1 MSQEYTEDKEVKL
14 TKLSSGRRLLEAM
27 LILCSLFAIWLMAA
41 LLSFNPSDPSWSQ
54 TAWHEPI
61 HNLGG
66 APGAWLADTLFFIFG
81 VMAYTI
87 PVIIIGGCW
96 FAWRHQENDE
106 YIDYFA
112 VSLRLIGALA
122 LILTSCGLA
131 AINADDI
138 WYFASGGVIGSL
150 LSTTL
155 QPLLHSSG
163 GTIALLCIWAA
174 GLTLFTGWSWV
185 SIAEKLGG
193 GILSVL
199 TFASNRTRRDDTWV
213 DEGEYED
220 DEEEY
225 DDEEAARPQES
236 RRARILRSALAR
248 RKRLAE
254 KFTNPMGRKTDAALF
269 SGKRMDDGEEVVQ
282 YSASGAPVA
291 ADDVLFSGAS
301 AARPAEDDVLFS
313 GASAVRPGDFDPYD
327 PLLNGHSIAEP
338 VSAAAAAT
346 AAPQAWAESP
356 VGHHGAAPAYQ
367 PEASYPPQQAYQ
379 PEPAPFQQAAYQP
392 PAGQTAPQA
401 YQPEPA
407 PYQQPVYD
415 PRAGQPAPQA
425 YQPEPAPYQQPVYD
439 PRAGQPAP
447 QAYQPEPAPY
457 QQPAYD
463 PQAGQPAPQAY
474 QPEPAPYQQPAYDPQ
489 AGQPAPQAYQP
500 EPAPYQQPAYDP
512 HAGQPA
518 PQAYQPEPAPY
529 QQPAYDPYAGQP
541 APQTYQQP
549 AYDPNAGQLAPQTYQ
564 QPAYDPNAGQPAPQ
578 PYQPEPA
585 AYQPQSAP
593 VPPPEPEPEVVQEE
607 VKRPP
612 LYYFEEVEEK
622 RARERE
628 LLASWYQPIPEPE
641 SPIATKPLTPPTT
654 ASKPPVETTVVSAV
668 AAGVHQAT
676 AASGGAAAATSS
688 TAASAAATPLFSP
701 ASSGPRV
708 QVKEGI
714 GPKLPRPNRVRVPTR
729 RELASYGIKLPSQRE
744 AEQRARQAERD
755 PHYDDE
761 LLSDEE
767 ADAMEQDELARQF
780 AATQQ
785 QRYGHRWEDDN
796 ATDDDEA
803 DAAAE
808 AELAR
813 QFAATQQQR
822 YATEQ
827 PPGANPFSPADYEFS
842 PMKTLVND
850 GPSEPLFTPTPEVQP
865 QQPAQRYQQ
874 PAAAPQQGY
883 QPAQH
888 QPIHHQPVPPQPQS
902 YPTASQPV
910 QPQQPVA
917 PQGHQPAAPAPQE
930 SLIHPLLMRN
940 GDSRPLQKPTTPL
953 PSLDLLTPPP
963 SEVEPVD
970 TFALEQ
976 MARLVEARLADFR
989 IKADVVNYSPGP
1001 VITRFELNLAPGVK
1015 AARISNLSRDLAR
1028 SLSTVAV
1035 RVVEVIPGKPYV
1047 GLELPNKKR
1056 QTVYLRE
1063 VLDNAKFRD
1072 NPSPLTVVLGKDIA
1086 GDPVVA
1092 DLAKM
1097 PHLLVAGTTGSGKSV
1112 GVNAMI
1118 LSMLY
1123 KAQPEDVRFIMIDP
1137 KMLELSVYEGIP
1149 HLLTEV
1155 VTDMKDA
1162 ANALR
1167 WSVNEMER
1175 RYKLMSALGVRNLA
1189 GYNEKIA
1196 EAARMGRPIPDPYW
1210 KPGDSMDAVH
1220 PVLEKLPYIVVLVDE
1235 FADLMMTVGKKV
1247 EELIARLAQK
1257 ARAAG
1262 IHLVLA
1268 TQRPSVDVITGLIK
1282 ANIPTRIAFTVSSK
1296 IDSRTILDQG
1306 GAESLLGMG
1315 DMLYSGPNST
1325 TPVRVHGA
1333 FVRDQEVHAVVQ
1345 DWKARGRPQY
1355 VDGITSD
1362 SESEG
1367 GGGGFD
1373 GGEELDPL
1381 FDQAVNFVTE
1391 KRKASISGVQRQF
1404 RIGYNRAA
1412 RIIEQMEAQGIVSEQ
1427 GHNGNR
1433 EVLAPPPFE

>member
-1 MSQEYTEDKEVKL
+1 MSQEYTEDKEVKF
-14 TKLSSGRRLLEAM
+14 TKLSSGRRLLEAL

-61 HNLGG
+61 HNIGG
-66 APGAWLADTLFFIFG
+66 TPGAWLADTLFFIFG

-193 GILSVL
+193 AILSIL

-225 DDEEAARPQES
+225 EDDEPAKQQGS

-248 RKRLAE
+248 RQRLAE
-254 KFTNPMGRKTDAALF
+254 KFSNPMGRKTDAALF
-269 SGKRMDDGEEVVQ
+269 SGKRMDDAEDEVQ
-282 YSASGAPVA
+282 YSAGGAPVA
-291 ADDVLFSGAS
+291 ADDVLFSGSS
-301 AARPAEDDVLFS
+301 AARPANADDVLFS
-313 GASAVRPGDFDPYD
+313 GVSAARPGDFDPYD
-327 PLLNGHSIAEP
+327 PLLNGHSIADP
-338 VSAAAAAT
+338 VALAAQDT
-346 AAPQAWAESP
+346 AAPQAWSEPLPGYEAQP
-356 VGHHGAAPAYQ
+356 VYHPEQAPVQQ
-367 PEASYPPQQAYQ
+367 PAYQ
-379 PEPAPFQQAAYQP
+379 PEPAYQP
-392 PAGQTAPQA
+392 QHA
-401 YQPEPA
+401 YQPEQA
-407 PYQQPVYD
+407 PVQ
-415 PRAGQPAPQA
+415 
-425 YQPEPAPYQQPVYD
+425 QPEP
-439 PRAGQPAP
+439 
-447 QAYQPEPAPY
+447 
-457 QQPAYD
+457 
-463 PQAGQPAPQAY
+463 
-474 QPEPAPYQQPAYDPQ
+474 
-489 AGQPAPQAYQP
+489 
-500 EPAPYQQPAYDP
+500 
-512 HAGQPA
+512 
-518 PQAYQPEPAPY
+518 
-529 QQPAYDPYAGQP
+529 YA
-541 APQTYQQP
+541 A
-549 AYDPNAGQLAPQTYQ
+549 
-564 QPAYDPNAGQPAPQ
+564 
-578 PYQPEPA
+578 
-585 AYQPQSAP
+585 S
-593 VPPPEPEPEVVQEE
+593 VEPEPPQEE
-607 VKRPP
+607 VKPQRPP
-612 LYYFEEVEEK
+612 MYYFEEVEEK

-628 LLASWYQPIPEPE
+628 QLAAWYQPIPEPV
-641 SPIATKPLTPPTT
+641 SPVATKPIAPPP
-654 ASKPPVETTVVSAV
+654 APAADVAAVSAL

-676 AASGGAAAATSS
+676 GAAS
-688 TAASAAATPLFSP
+688 ASAAATSVASAASSAAPLFSP
-701 ASSGPRV
+701 ASGGPRA

-729 RELASYGIKLPSQRE
+729 RELASYGIKLPSQRL
-744 AEQRARQAERD
+744 AEERARQAEHQ
-755 PHYDDE
+755 HYDDDA
-761 LLSDEE
+761 LTDEE
-767 ADAMEQDELARQF
+767 VAELEQGELARQF
-780 AATQQ
+780 AAAQN
-785 QRYGHRWEDDN
+785 QRYGDSYAAEEDDV
-796 ATDDDEA
+796 DE
-803 DAAAE
+803 DSAAE

-813 QFAATQQQR
+813 QFAASQQQR
-822 YATEQ
+822 YASEQ
-827 PPGANPFSPADYEFS
+827 PPGSHPFSAADYEFS
-842 PMKTLVND
+842 PMKTLVD
-850 GPSEPLFTPTPEVQP
+850 DTPSEPVFTPLPEVQQP
-865 QQPAQRYQQ
+865 APQYQQPAQHSQPVQQ
-874 PAAAPQQGY
+874 PMPHQQMPQPPQHAQQQAY
-883 QPAQH
+883 QPAQQQ
-888 QPIHHQPVPPQPQS
+888 QPVHHQPMPQQAPGS
-902 YPTASQPV
+902 YPQQQA
-910 QPQQPVA
+910 PQQPI
-917 PQGHQPAAPAPQE
+917 PQPQE

-940 GDSRPLQKPTTPL
+940 GDSRPLQKPTTLL

-963 SEVEPVD
+963 AEVEPID

-1028 SLSTVAV
+1028 SLSTAAV

-1086 GDPVVA
+1086 GEPVTA

-1123 KAQPEDVRFIMIDP
+1123 KAQPEDVKFIMIDP

-1210 KPGDSMDAVH
+1210 KPGDSMDATH
-1220 PVLEKLPYIVVLVDE
+1220 PVLKKEPYIVVLVDE

-1315 DMLYSGPNST
+1315 DMLYSAPNST
-1325 TPVRVHGA
+1325 IPVRVHGA
-1333 FVRDQEVHAVVQ
+1333 FVRDEEVHAVVQ

-1367 GGGGFD
+1367 GGGGYE

-1391 KRKASISGVQRQF
+1391 NAKPPYLGFS
-1404 RIGYNRAA
+1404 
-1412 RIIEQMEAQGIVSEQ
+1412 VSSA
-1427 GHNGNR
+1427 
-1433 EVLAPPPFE
+1433 LAITAPRVSLSKWKLRGS

>member
-1 MSQEYTEDKEVKL
+1 
-14 TKLSSGRRLLEAM
+14 
-27 LILCSLFAIWLMAA
+27 
-41 LLSFNPSDPSWSQ
+41 PQ
-54 TAWHEPI
+54 TGE
-61 HNLGG
+61 
-66 APGAWLADTLFFIFG
+66 
-81 VMAYTI
+81 
-87 PVIIIGGCW
+87 PVIAPAPEG
-96 FAWRHQENDE
+96 
-106 YIDYFA
+106 Y
-112 VSLRLIGALA
+112 
-122 LILTSCGLA
+122 
-131 AINADDI
+131 
-138 WYFASGGVIGSL
+138 
-150 LSTTL
+150 
-155 QPLLHSSG
+155 QPHPQY
-163 GTIALLCIWAA
+163 AQ
-174 GLTLFTGWSWV
+174 
-185 SIAEKLGG
+185 
-193 GILSVL
+193 
-199 TFASNRTRRDDTWV
+199 
-213 DEGEYED
+213 
-220 DEEEY
+220 
-225 DDEEAARPQES
+225 PQE
-236 RRARILRSALAR
+236 AQSA
-248 RKRLAE
+248 
-254 KFTNPMGRKTDAALF
+254 PWQQP
-269 SGKRMDDGEEVVQ
+269 V
-282 YSASGAPVA
+282 PVA
-291 ADDVLFSGAS
+291 S
-301 AARPAEDDVLFS
+301 APQ
-313 GASAVRPGDFDPYD
+313 Y
-327 PLLNGHSIAEP
+327 
-338 VSAAAAAT
+338 AATPAT
-346 AAPQAWAESP
+346 AAEYDSLAPQETQPQWQAPDAEQ
-356 VGHHGAAPAYQ
+356 HWQ
-367 PEASYPPQQAYQ
+367 PEPTHQPTPVYQ
-379 PEPAPFQQAAYQP
+379 PEPIAAEPSHMP
-392 PAGQTAPQA
+392 PPVI
-401 YQPEPA
+401 E
-407 PYQQPVYD
+407 QPV
-415 PRAGQPAPQA
+415 A
-425 YQPEPAPYQQPVYD
+425 
-439 PRAGQPAP
+439 
-447 QAYQPEPAPY
+447 
-457 QQPAYD
+457 
-463 PQAGQPAPQAY
+463 
-474 QPEPAPYQQPAYDPQ
+474 
-489 AGQPAPQAYQP
+489 
-500 EPAPYQQPAYDP
+500 
-512 HAGQPA
+512 
-518 PQAYQPEPAPY
+518 
-529 QQPAYDPYAGQP
+529 
-541 APQTYQQP
+541 T
-549 AYDPNAGQLAPQTYQ
+549 
-564 QPAYDPNAGQPAPQ
+564 
-578 PYQPEPA
+578 
-585 AYQPQSAP
+585 
-593 VPPPEPEPEVVQEE
+593 EPEPDTEE
-607 VKRPP
+607 TRPARPP

-628 LLASWYQPIPEPE
+628 QLAAWYQPIPEPVKE
-641 SPIATKPLTPPTT
+641 NVPVKPTVSVAP
-654 ASKPPVETTVVSAV
+654 SIPPVEAV
-668 AAGVHQAT
+668 AA
-676 AASGGAAAATSS
+676 AASLDAGIKSGALAAGAAAAAPAFSL
-688 TAASAAATPLFSP
+688 ATGG
-701 ASSGPRV
+701 APRP

-714 GPKLPRPNRVRVPTR
+714 GPQLPRPNRVRVPTR
-729 RELASYGIKLPSQRE
+729 RELASYGIKLPSQRIAEEKARE
-744 AEQRARQAERD
+744 AERNQYETGAQ
-755 PHYDDE
+755 
-761 LLSDEE
+761 LTDEE
-767 ADAMEQDELARQF
+767 IDAMHQDELARQF
-780 AATQQ
+780 AQSQQHRYGETYQHDTQQ
-785 QRYGHRWEDDN
+785 AEDDD
-796 ATDDDEA
+796 T
-803 DAAAE
+803 AAE

-813 QFAATQQQR
+813 QFAASQQQR
-822 YATEQ
+822 YSGEQ
-827 PPGANPFSPADYEFS
+827 PAGAQPFSLDDLDFS
-842 PMKTLVND
+842 PMKVLVD
-850 GPSEPLFTPTPEVQP
+850 EGPHEPLFTPGVMPESTPV
-865 QQPAQRYQQ
+865 QQPVA
-874 PAAAPQQGY
+874 
-883 QPAQH
+883 
-888 QPIHHQPVPPQPQS
+888 PQPQPQYQQS
-902 YPTASQPV
+902 QQPV
-910 QPQQPVA
+910 APQPQYQQPQQPVA
-917 PQGHQPAAPAPQE
+917 PQPQYQPPQQPTAPQPQYQQPQQPVAPQPQYQQPQQPVAPQPQYQQPQQPVAPQPQYQQPQQPVAPQPQYQQPQQPTAPQD

-940 GDSRPLQKPTTPL
+940 GDSRPLQRPTTPL

-1063 VLDNAKFRD
+1063 VLDNAKFRE

-1210 KPGDSMDAVH
+1210 KPGDSMDVQH

-1325 TPVRVHGA
+1325 MPVRVHGA

-1373 GGEELDPL
+1373 GGEELDAL
-1381 FDQAVNFVTE
+1381 FDQAVNFVTQ

-1412 RIIEQMEAQGIVSEQ
+1412 RIIEQMEAQGIVSAQ

>member
-1 MSQEYTEDKEVKL
+1 MSQEYTEDKDVTL
-14 TKLSSGRRLLEAM
+14 TKLSSGRRLLEAL
-27 LILCSLFAIWLMAA
+27 LILIALFAVWLMAA

-87 PVIIIGGCW
+87 PVIIVGGCW
-96 FAWRHQENDE
+96 FAWRHQSTDD

-112 VSLRLIGALA
+112 VSLRLIGVLA

-163 GTIALLCIWAA
+163 GTIMLLCIWAA

-193 GILSVL
+193 WLLNIL

-213 DEGEYED
+213 DD
-220 DEEEY
+220 EEY
-225 DDEEAARPQES
+225 DDEYDEETDGVQRES
-236 RRARILRSALAR
+236 RRARILRGALAR

-254 KFTNPMGRKTDAALF
+254 KFSNPRGRQTDAALF
-269 SGKRMDDGEEVVQ
+269 SGKRMDDDEDIQ
-282 YSASGAPVA
+282 YSARGVA
-291 ADDVLFSGAS
+291 ADPDDVLFSGNRATQ
-301 AARPAEDDVLFS
+301 PEYDE
-313 GASAVRPGDFDPYD
+313 YD
-327 PLLNGHSIAEP
+327 PLLNGHSVTEP
-338 VSAAAAAT
+338 VAAAAAAT
-346 AAPQAWAESP
+346 AVTQTWAASADPIMQTPPMPGAEPVVAQPTVEWQPVPGPQTGEPVIAPAPEGYQPHPQYAQPQEAQSAPWQQPVPVASAPQYAATPATAAEYDSL
-356 VGHHGAAPAYQ
+356 APQETQPQWQAPDAEQHWQ
-367 PEASYPPQQAYQ
+367 PEPTHQPTPVYQ
-379 PEPAPFQQAAYQP
+379 PEPIAAEPSHMP
-392 PAGQTAPQA
+392 PPVI
-401 YQPEPA
+401 E
-407 PYQQPVYD
+407 QPV
-415 PRAGQPAPQA
+415 
-425 YQPEPAPYQQPVYD
+425 
-439 PRAGQPAP
+439 
-447 QAYQPEPAPY
+447 
-457 QQPAYD
+457 
-463 PQAGQPAPQAY
+463 
-474 QPEPAPYQQPAYDPQ
+474 
-489 AGQPAPQAYQP
+489 
-500 EPAPYQQPAYDP
+500 
-512 HAGQPA
+512 
-518 PQAYQPEPAPY
+518 
-529 QQPAYDPYAGQP
+529 
-541 APQTYQQP
+541 T
-549 AYDPNAGQLAPQTYQ
+549 T
-564 QPAYDPNAGQPAPQ
+564 
-578 PYQPEPA
+578 
-585 AYQPQSAP
+585 
-593 VPPPEPEPEVVQEE
+593 EPEPDTEE
-607 VKRPP
+607 TRPARPP

-628 LLASWYQPIPEPE
+628 QLAAWYQPIPEPVKDNV
-641 SPIATKPLTPPTT
+641 PVKPTVSVAP
-654 ASKPPVETTVVSAV
+654 SIPPVEAV
-668 AAGVHQAT
+668 AA
-676 AASGGAAAATSS
+676 AASLDAGIKSGTLAAGAAAAAPAFSL
-688 TAASAAATPLFSP
+688 ATGG
-701 ASSGPRV
+701 APRP

-714 GPKLPRPNRVRVPTR
+714 GPQLPRPNRVRVPTR
-729 RELASYGIKLPSQRE
+729 RELASYGIKLPSQRIAEEKARE
-744 AEQRARQAERD
+744 AERNQYETGAQ
-755 PHYDDE
+755 
-761 LLSDEE
+761 LTDEE
-767 ADAMEQDELARQF
+767 IDAMHQDELARQF
-780 AATQQ
+780 AQSQQHRYGETYQHDTQQ
-785 QRYGHRWEDDN
+785 AEDDD
-796 ATDDDEA
+796 T
-803 DAAAE
+803 AAE

-813 QFAATQQQR
+813 QFAASQQQR
-822 YATEQ
+822 YSGEQ
-827 PPGANPFSPADYEFS
+827 PAGAQPFSLDDLDFS
-842 PMKTLVND
+842 PMKVLVD
-850 GPSEPLFTPTPEVQP
+850 EGPHEPLFTPGVMPESTPV
-865 QQPAQRYQQ
+865 QQPVA
-874 PAAAPQQGY
+874 
-883 QPAQH
+883 
-888 QPIHHQPVPPQPQS
+888 PQPQPQ
-902 YPTASQPV
+902 YQ

-917 PQGHQPAAPAPQE
+917 PQPQYQQPQQPVAPQPQYQQPQQPTAPQPQYQQPQQPVAPQPQYQQPQQPVAPQPQYQQPQQPVAPQPQYQQPQQPE
-930 SLIHPLLMRN
+930 APQPQYQQPQQPTAPQDSLIHPLLMRN
-940 GDSRPLQKPTTPL
+940 GDSRPLQRPTTPL

-1063 VLDNAKFRD
+1063 VLDNAKFRE

-1210 KPGDSMDAVH
+1210 KPGDSMDVQH

-1325 TPVRVHGA
+1325 MPVRVHGA

-1373 GGEELDPL
+1373 GGEELDAL
-1381 FDQAVNFVTE
+1381 FDQAVNFVTQ

-1412 RIIEQMEAQGIVSEQ
+1412 RIIEQMEAQGIVSAQ

>member
-1 MSQEYTEDKEVKL
+1 MSQEYTEDKEVTL
-14 TKLSSGRRLLEAM
+14 TKLSSGRRLLEAL
-27 LILCSLFAIWLMAA
+27 LILIVLFAVWLMAA

-66 APGAWLADTLFFIFG
+66 MPGAWLADTLFFIFG

-87 PVIIIGGCW
+87 PVIIVGGCW
-96 FAWRHQENDE
+96 FAWRHQSSDE

-112 VSLRLIGALA
+112 VSLRIIGVLA

-163 GTIALLCIWAA
+163 GTIALLCVWAA

-185 SIAEKLGG
+185 TIAEKLGG
-193 GILSVL
+193 WILNIL

-213 DEGEYED
+213 DEDEYED
-220 DEEEY
+220 DEEYE
-225 DDEEAARPQES
+225 DENHGKQHES
-236 RRARILRSALAR
+236 RRARILRGALAR

-254 KFTNPMGRKTDAALF
+254 KFINPMGRQTDAALF
-269 SGKRMDDGEEVVQ
+269 SGKRMDDDEEII
-282 YSASGAPVA
+282 YTARGVA
-291 ADDVLFSGAS
+291 ADPDDVLFSGNRATQ
-301 AARPAEDDVLFS
+301 PEYDE
-313 GASAVRPGDFDPYD
+313 YD
-327 PLLNGHSIAEP
+327 PLLNGAPITEP
-338 VSAAAAAT
+338 VAVAAAAT
-346 AAPQAWAESP
+346 TATQSWAAPVEPVTQTPPVASVDVPPSQPTVAWQP
-356 VGHHGAAPAYQ
+356 VPGPQTGEPVIAPA
-367 PEASYPPQQAYQ
+367 PEGYPQQSQYAQ
-379 PEPAPFQQAAYQP
+379 PAVQYNEPL
-392 PAGQTAPQA
+392 
-401 YQPEPA
+401 
-407 PYQQPVYD
+407 QQPVQPQQPYYA
-415 PRAGQPAPQA
+415 PAAEQPAQ
-425 YQPEPAPYQQPVYD
+425 QPYYAPAAEQPVQQPYYAPAPEQPV
-439 PRAGQPAP
+439 AGNAWQAEEQQSTFAP
-447 QAYQPEPAPY
+447 QSTYQTE
-457 QQPAYD
+457 
-463 PQAGQPAPQAY
+463 
-474 QPEPAPYQQPAYDPQ
+474 
-489 AGQPAPQAYQP
+489 
-500 EPAPYQQPAYDP
+500 
-512 HAGQPA
+512 
-518 PQAYQPEPAPY
+518 
-529 QQPAYDPYAGQP
+529 
-541 APQTYQQP
+541 QTYQQP
-549 AYDPNAGQLAPQTYQ
+549 AAQEPLYQ
-564 QPAYDPNAGQPAPQ
+564 QPQSVEQQP
-578 PYQPEPA
+578 
-585 AYQPQSAP
+585 
-593 VPPPEPEPEVVQEE
+593 VVEPEPVVEE
-607 VKRPP
+607 TKPARPP

-628 LLASWYQPIPEPE
+628 QLAAWYQPIPEPVKE
-641 SPIATKPLTPPTT
+641 PEPIKSSLKAPSV
-654 ASKPPVETTVVSAV
+654 AAVPPVEAAAAVSPL
-668 AAGVHQAT
+668 
-676 AASGGAAAATSS
+676 ASGVKKATLATGAAATV
-688 TAASAAATPLFSP
+688 AAPVFSL
-701 ASSGPRV
+701 ANSGGPRP

-714 GPKLPRPNRVRVPTR
+714 GPQLPRPKRIRVPTR
-729 RELASYGIKLPSQRE
+729 RELASYGIKLPSQRAAEEKARE
-744 AEQRARQAERD
+744 AQRNQYD
-755 PHYDDE
+755 SGDQYNDDE
-761 LLSDEE
+761 I
-767 ADAMEQDELARQF
+767 DAMQQDELARQF
-780 AATQQ
+780 AQTQQ
-785 QRYGHRWEDDN
+785 QRYGEQHQHDVPVNAED
-796 ATDDDEA
+796 A

-813 QFAATQQQR
+813 QFAQTQQQR
-822 YATEQ
+822 YSGEQ
-827 PPGANPFSPADYEFS
+827 PAGANPFSLDDFEFS
-842 PMKTLVND
+842 PMKALLDD
-850 GPSEPLFTPTPEVQP
+850 GPHEPLFTPIVEPVQ
-865 QQPAQRYQQ
+865 
-874 PAAAPQQGY
+874 
-883 QPAQH
+883 
-888 QPIHHQPVPPQPQS
+888 
-902 YPTASQPV
+902 

-917 PQGHQPAAPAPQE
+917 PQQQYQQPQQPVAPQPQYQQPQQQVAPQPQYQQPQQPVAPQPQYQQPQQPVAPQPQYQQPQQPVAPQQQYQQPQQPVAPQPQDT
-930 SLIHPLLMRN
+930 LLHPLLMRN
-940 GDSRPLQKPTTPL
+940 GDSRPLHKPTTPL

-1086 GDPVVA
+1086 GEPVVA

-1167 WSVNEMER
+1167 WCVNEMER

-1196 EAARMGRPIPDPYW
+1196 EADRMMRPIPDPYW
-1210 KPGDSMDAVH
+1210 KPGDSMDAQH
-1220 PVLEKLPYIVVLVDE
+1220 PVLKKEPYIVVLVDE

-1296 IDSRTILDQG
+1296 IDSRTILDQA

-1325 TPVRVHGA
+1325 LPVRVHGA

-1367 GGGGFD
+1367 GAGGFD
-1373 GGEELDPL
+1373 GAEELDPL
-1381 FDQAVNFVTE
+1381 FDQAVQFVTE

-1433 EVLAPPPFE
+1433 EVLAPPPFD

>member
-1 MSQEYTEDKEVKL
+1 MSQEYTEDKEVTL
-14 TKLSSGRRLLEAM
+14 TKLSSGRRLLEAL
-27 LILCSLFAIWLMAA
+27 LILIVLFAVWLMAA

-66 APGAWLADTLFFIFG
+66 MPGAWLADTLFFIFG

-87 PVIIIGGCW
+87 PVIIVGGCW
-96 FAWRHQENDE
+96 FAWRHQSSDE

-112 VSLRLIGALA
+112 VSLRIIGVLA

-163 GTIALLCIWAA
+163 GTIALLCVWAA

-185 SIAEKLGG
+185 TIAEKLGG
-193 GILSVL
+193 WILNIL

-213 DEGEYED
+213 DEDEYED
-220 DEEEY
+220 DEEYE
-225 DDEEAARPQES
+225 DENHGKQHES
-236 RRARILRSALAR
+236 RRARILRGALAR

-254 KFTNPMGRKTDAALF
+254 KFINPMGRQTDAALF
-269 SGKRMDDGEEVVQ
+269 SGKRMDDEEEIT
-282 YSASGAPVA
+282 YTARGVA
-291 ADDVLFSGAS
+291 ADPDDVLFSGNRATQ
-301 AARPAEDDVLFS
+301 PEYDE
-313 GASAVRPGDFDPYD
+313 YD
-327 PLLNGHSIAEP
+327 PLLNGAPITEP
-338 VSAAAAAT
+338 VAVAAAAT
-346 AAPQAWAESP
+346 TATQSWAAPVEPVTQTPPVASVDVPPAQPTVAWQP
-356 VGHHGAAPAYQ
+356 VPGPQTGEPVIAPA
-367 PEASYPPQQAYQ
+367 PEGYPQQLQYAQ
-379 PEPAPFQQAAYQP
+379 PAVQYNEPL
-392 PAGQTAPQA
+392 
-401 YQPEPA
+401 
-407 PYQQPVYD
+407 QQPVQPQQPYYA
-415 PRAGQPAPQA
+415 PAAEQPAQ
-425 YQPEPAPYQQPVYD
+425 QPYYAPAAEQPVQQPYYATAAEQSAQQPYYAPAPEQTAAGNAWQAEEQQSTF
-439 PRAGQPAP
+439 AP
-447 QAYQPEPAPY
+447 QSTYQTE
-457 QQPAYD
+457 
-463 PQAGQPAPQAY
+463 
-474 QPEPAPYQQPAYDPQ
+474 
-489 AGQPAPQAYQP
+489 
-500 EPAPYQQPAYDP
+500 
-512 HAGQPA
+512 
-518 PQAYQPEPAPY
+518 
-529 QQPAYDPYAGQP
+529 
-541 APQTYQQP
+541 QTYQQP
-549 AYDPNAGQLAPQTYQ
+549 AAQEPLYQ
-564 QPAYDPNAGQPAPQ
+564 QPQPVEQQ
-578 PYQPEPA
+578 P
-585 AYQPQSAP
+585 
-593 VPPPEPEPEVVQEE
+593 VVEPELVVEE
-607 VKRPP
+607 TKPARPP

-628 LLASWYQPIPEPE
+628 QLAAWYQPIPEPVKE
-641 SPIATKPLTPPTT
+641 PEPIKSSLKAPSV
-654 ASKPPVETTVVSAV
+654 AAVPPVEA
-668 AAGVHQAT
+668 AT
-676 AASGGAAAATSS
+676 AVSPLASGVKKATLATGAAATV
-688 TAASAAATPLFSP
+688 AAPVFSL
-701 ASSGPRV
+701 ANSGGPRP

-714 GPKLPRPNRVRVPTR
+714 GPQLPRPKRIRVPTR
-729 RELASYGIKLPSQRE
+729 RELASYGIKLPSQRAAEEKARE
-744 AEQRARQAERD
+744 AQRNQYD
-755 PHYDDE
+755 SGDQYNDDE
-761 LLSDEE
+761 I
-767 ADAMEQDELARQF
+767 DAMQQDELARQF
-780 AATQQ
+780 AQTQQ
-785 QRYGHRWEDDN
+785 QRYGEQYQHDVPVNAED
-796 ATDDDEA
+796 A

-813 QFAATQQQR
+813 QFAQTQQQR
-822 YATEQ
+822 YSGEQ
-827 PPGANPFSPADYEFS
+827 PAGANPFTLDDFEFS
-842 PMKTLVND
+842 PMKALLDD
-850 GPSEPLFTPTPEVQP
+850 GPHEPLFTPIVEPVQQP
-865 QQPAQRYQQ
+865 QQPIAPQQQYQQ
-874 PAAAPQQGY
+874 PQQPVASQPQYQQPQQPIAPQQQY
-883 QPAQH
+883 Q
-888 QPIHHQPVPPQPQS
+888 QPQQPV
-902 YPTASQPV
+902 ASQTQYQ

-917 PQGHQPAAPAPQE
+917 PQPQYQQPQQPVAPQPQYQQPQQPVAPQPQYQQPQQPVVPQPQDT
-930 SLIHPLLMRN
+930 LLHPLLMRN
-940 GDSRPLQKPTTPL
+940 GDSRPLHKPTTPL

-1086 GDPVVA
+1086 GEPVVA

-1167 WSVNEMER
+1167 WCVNEMER

-1196 EAARMGRPIPDPYW
+1196 EADRMMRPIPDPYW
-1210 KPGDSMDAVH
+1210 KPGDSMDAQH
-1220 PVLEKLPYIVVLVDE
+1220 PVLKKEPYIVVLVDE

-1296 IDSRTILDQG
+1296 IDSRTILDQA

-1325 TPVRVHGA
+1325 LPVRVHGA

-1362 SESEG
+1362 SDSEG
-1367 GGGGFD
+1367 GAGGFD
-1373 GGEELDPL
+1373 GAEELDPL
-1381 FDQAVNFVTE
+1381 FDQAVQFVTE

-1433 EVLAPPPFE
+1433 EVLAPPPFD